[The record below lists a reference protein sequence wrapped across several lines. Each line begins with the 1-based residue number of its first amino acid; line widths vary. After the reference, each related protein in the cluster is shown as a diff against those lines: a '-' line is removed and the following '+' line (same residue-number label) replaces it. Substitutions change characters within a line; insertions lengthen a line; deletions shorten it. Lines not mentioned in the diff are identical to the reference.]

1 LDAIQSRTESRDMEL
16 KYRGYLSKYYF
27 NGNFL
32 DNDSLPLPEIFVNNI
47 LLNKFQPNTFSP
59 LVQEENVAAP
69 KHGATVIA
77 GEVAPGG
84 NLKTALLDGETK
96 NFDMERGFTRHPID
110 DREDRGIVVKLGMAC
125 IINHLRLL
133 LWDKGKNLYC
143 DIVSR
148 VIPEL

>member
-1 LDAIQSRTESRDMEL
+1 MSNQLH
-16 KYRGYLSKYYF
+16 
-27 NGNFL
+27 
-32 DNDSLPLPEIFVNNI
+32 
-47 LLNKFQPNTFSP
+47 FSP
-59 LVQEENVAAP
+59 LVQEENVATP

-110 DREDRGIVVKLGMAC
+110 DREDRGIVVKLGMPC

-133 LWDKGKNLYC
+133 LWDKGKVLFC
-143 DIVSR
+143 DMASREIYSILPLCMKWVSVRISLIIVHFNR
-148 VIPEL
+148 ATCLLLLHRCLHGPKRLG